1 MNLWIKVL
9 VCFIAGIGAGLGTGF
24 AGMSAAAV
32 ISPMLITFLGL
43 PAYEAVGIALAS
55 DVLASAVS
63 AYTYGKNKNLDIK
76 NGLVMMVTV
85 LLFTLVGSWV
95 ASLVPNTTMG
105 SFSVFMTML
114 LGIKFIVKPVMTT
127 KEAMAG
133 VSAKKRVIQ
142 SIICGIVVG
151 FICGFVGAGGGM
163 MMLLL
168 LTSILGYELKT
179 AVGTSVFIMTF
190 TALTGAVSH
199 FAIGGMPDLWCL
211 VLCVAFTL
219 LWARIAA
226 LFANKVS
233 AKTLNRAVGVVLT
246 VLGVAIL
253 SVNAFRGIG

>member
-1 MNLWIKVL
+1 MFQFII
-9 VCFIAGIGAGLGTGF
+9 CFIAGMGAGLGTGF

-76 NGLVMMVTV
+76 NGVVMMAFV
-85 LLFTLVGSWV
+85 LLFTLVGSFT
-95 ASLVPNTTMG
+95 ASLVPNTAMG
-105 SFSVFMTML
+105 NFSVFMTLL

-127 KEAMAG
+127 KESMQT
-133 VSAKKRVIQ
+133 VSVKKRIVQ
-142 SIICGIVVG
+142 SVICGTIVG

-190 TALTGAVSH
+190 TALTGALSH
-199 FAIGGMPDLWCL
+199 FVIGGRPDMLCL
-211 VLCVAFTL
+211 VFCVASTL

-226 LFANKVS
+226 RFANKTNAV
-233 AKTLNRAVGVVLT
+233 TLNRATGVVLT
-246 VLGVAIL
+246 VLGSAIL
-253 SVNAFRGIG
+253 VVNYLK